1 MYAQFY
7 LFHRRKKS
15 GTMKTNSGGMNRG
28 RRANTVGALLTKQ
41 KSTGKYSPNKLLRYN
56 ICETHKEKKVK
67 EEDGQRNRDKES

>member
-1 MYAQFY
+1 
-7 LFHRRKKS
+7 
-15 GTMKTNSGGMNRG
+15 MNRG
-28 RRANTVGALLTKQ
+28 RKANTVGALLTKQ